1 MSLFFNFLLIKE
13 ILKYFISYRS
23 NFSLNGIKE
32 IITFYLNA
40 EYKAKQIEVYIKNEN
55 IKNDNI
61 VLYSTWM
68 SDSSLA
74 LTFLKEKFSLKAVA
88 RSHRFDLYEEE
99 NIFNYLP
106 FRKRLVEKLDKLY
119 FISKHGLDYF
129 QKNIQIQ

>member
-129 QKNIQIQ
+129 QNIQIQ